1 MLTIHCQKLYTM
13 FQALTLEM
21 KDTMMSEFKRRRP
34 QSVFWSLATDRHWE
48 GMSDGWCLWHQLF
61 PLREAFCDVSKT
73 WSRTKLRLPSQQLS
87 YVSFLSQFIHFGFP
101 VCGLIWLAS
110 SVSRLWA
117 HQFCLI
123 SRKEGP
129 WHWPWIVMTIWWWWF
144 NHRDCDGDGDGDGDG
159 DINQSAFY

>member
-1 MLTIHCQKLYTM
+1 MS
-13 FQALTLEM
+13 QALTLEM

-34 QSVFWSLATDRHWE
+34 QSVSWSLATDRRKKE
-48 GMSDGWCLWHQLF
+48 CQTDDVCDINCFLF
-61 PLREAFCDVSKT
+61 QKLFVDVSKT

-129 WHWPWIVMTIWWWWF
+129 WRWPWLVMTIWWWWF
-144 NHRDCDGDGDGDGDG
+144 NHRDCDGDGDGGGDG